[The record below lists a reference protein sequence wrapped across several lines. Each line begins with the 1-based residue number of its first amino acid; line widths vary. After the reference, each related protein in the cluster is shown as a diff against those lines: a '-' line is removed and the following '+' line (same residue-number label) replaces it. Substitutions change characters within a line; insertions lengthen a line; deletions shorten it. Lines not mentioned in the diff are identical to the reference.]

1 MKKGEAEAKRI
12 LEMFGIQFDDSY
24 QDNNV
29 GNSMADLRYKDG
41 RYLEVTHTRHNN
53 GIFIHENKFAK
64 KSFEEQMEVTQKVN
78 KAISRIN
85 NVAYKRVNG
94 VLTSDALVQYNA
106 DKKLLKKHLN
116 YNASKGD
123 FHSSE
128 FKCDAPIIR
137 YSADNILNEIN
148 LDKGKKYPNGDVDLF
163 IFVTKEEFDLF
174 FGELKQVGKNIKSN
188 STLKK
193 ILKSPFPVIYISIWN
208 IKEPNYYEIDS
219 PIVMM
224 IEKESN
230 EAIKIRIFNK

>member
-85 NVAYKRVNG
+85 NADYEQVNG
-94 VLTSDALVQYNA
+94 KLTENSSAQYKMDA
-106 DKKLLKKHLN
+106 DLLKEHFN
-116 YNASKGD
+116 YDVSKVD
-123 FHSSE
+123 NRAEE
-128 FKCDAPIIR
+128 FKCDRPIIQ
-137 YSADNILNEIN
+137 YSSDNILYEIKN
-148 LDKGKKYPNGDVDLF
+148 DKGNKYPSGDTDLF
-163 IFVTKEEFDLF
+163 VYVTQEEYDIFCK
-174 FGELKQVGKNIKSN
+174 ELKQMGKNIKST
-188 STLKK
+188 S
-193 ILKSPFPVIYISIWN
+193 ILKTILESPFQVIYICIWN
-208 IKEPNYYEIDS
+208 LRKLEYKIEEPKVIILQKNG
-219 PIVMM
+219 
-224 IEKESN
+224 KESV
-230 EAIKIRIFNK
+230 KISILTK